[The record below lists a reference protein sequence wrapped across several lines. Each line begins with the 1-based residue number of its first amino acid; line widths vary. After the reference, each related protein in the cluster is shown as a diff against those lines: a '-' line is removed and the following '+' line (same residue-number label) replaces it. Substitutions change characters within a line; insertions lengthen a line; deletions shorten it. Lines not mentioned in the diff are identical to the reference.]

1 MEGPALLLVIYSNAK
16 GMLGF
21 LTSPP
26 FAFEYSRLMQ
36 KVSL

>member
-1 MEGPALLLVIYSNAK
+1 KRMLVSI
-16 GMLGF
+16 L
-21 LTSPP
+21 

>member
-1 MEGPALLLVIYSNAK
+1 MEGPALLLVIYSIAM
-16 GMLGF
+16 GML
-21 LTSPP
+21 TSIP

>member
-16 GMLGF
+16 GML
-21 LTSPP
+21 TSIP
-26 FAFEYSRLMQ
+26 FAFEYSRMMQ

>member
-16 GMLGF
+16 GML
-21 LTSPP
+21 TSIPLP
-26 FAFEYSRLMQ
+26 FEYSRLMQ

>member
-1 MEGPALLLVIYSNAK
+1 MEGPTLLLVIYSNSK
-16 GMLGF
+16 RMLVSI
-21 LTSPP
+21 L

>member
-1 MEGPALLLVIYSNAK
+1 MEGPALLLVIYSKAK
-16 GMLGF
+16 RMLVSI
-21 LTSPP
+21 L

>member
-16 GMLGF
+16 RMLVSI
-21 LTSPP
+21 LL
-26 FAFEYSRLMQ
+26 AFEYSRLMQ